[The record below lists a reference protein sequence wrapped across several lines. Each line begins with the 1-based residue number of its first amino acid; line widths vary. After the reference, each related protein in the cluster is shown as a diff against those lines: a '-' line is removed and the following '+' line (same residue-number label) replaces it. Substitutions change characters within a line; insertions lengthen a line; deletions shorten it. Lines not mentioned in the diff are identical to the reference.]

1 MMVTPSSKLADSKA
15 KRDSGEAKI
24 INNLGDRE
32 EIEAQEVSLRDPT
45 LDMLSPEDDPANYL
59 HQLEN
64 PDEVKEPQ
72 HHVVEESKDKQ
83 KQEDTTQGND
93 APVGYVLRDDG
104 YKSDES
110 FSKDFYLVMH
120 EDFTVEADPK
130 KKPLQPKVE
139 PNGLKLDE
147 QGYRNVVQI
156 IDWNERRHQ
165 HVARNK
171 LQ

>member
-1 MMVTPSSKLADSKA
+1 MD
-15 KRDSGEAKI
+15 DQ
-24 INNLGDRE
+24 E
-32 EIEAQEVSLRDPT
+32 EIKEQSISLRDPS
-45 LDMLSPEDDPANYL
+45 LDMLQPEDDPTNYL

-64 PDEVKEPQ
+64 PDEAQAKEPQ
-72 HHVVEESKDKQ
+72 QPVVEESKDKQ
-83 KQEDTTQGND
+83 KQEETPQGND

-130 KKPLQPKVE
+130 KKQAEPKVE

-171 LQ
+171 L